1 MMGAS
6 AIVFAGFVVSERRSA
21 HPVIEQSLFRNR
33 GFVAGVVF
41 LASFFVAMNG
51 VMLIINLFIQLGLGF
66 TPMHT
71 GIAMTP
77 LALGLAVGAAT
88 SGAALGPKFGR
99 KVLHGGLVVIGL
111 GMLGLW
117 LTIDRGGASTSGW
130 DLAPALFVV
139 GLGSGAIFA
148 PLFDIILA
156 DLGDHEVGT
165 GSGVLNAVA
174 AVLRGARRRGHRH
187 DLLPVAAQ
195 GRLDRRH
202 QGHHLGEPGL
212 LRGQLPGGVPASEG
226 GPRRGR
232 AGLSLG

>member
-1 MMGAS
+1 
-6 AIVFAGFVVSERRSA
+6 
-21 HPVIEQSLFRNR
+21 
-33 GFVAGVVF
+33 
-41 LASFFVAMNG
+41 
-51 VMLIINLFIQLGLGF
+51 
-66 TPMHT
+66 
-71 GIAMTP
+71 MTP
-77 LALGLAVGAAT
+77 LALGLAIGAAT

-117 LTIDRGGASTSGW
+117 WTIDRGGTSTSGW

-165 GSGVLNAVA
+165 GSGVLNAVQQFSGA
-174 AVLRGARRRGHRH
+174 LGVAVIGTLFFQW
-187 DLLPVAAQ
+187 LPER
-195 GRLDRRH
+195 RLDRRH

-212 LRGQLPGGVPASEG
+212 LRGQLPGGVPAAEG
-226 GPRRGR
+226 GPRGR
-232 AGLSLG
+232 APESRPDVSALSRTCDGRAPGAFCGD